1 MWVDVDK
8 NTIAICWGVEDA
20 ARVAKKRGLKL
31 SKKECQQ
38 VLEMVLDT
46 HDATLGVSW
55 DTLDDVV
62 INLFGDRIGKAA

>member
-8 NTIAICWGVEDA
+8 NTIDICWGVEDVKRQA
-20 ARVAKKRGLKL
+20 AVRKLKL

-38 VLEMVLDT
+38 VLEQVLQT

-55 DTLDDVV
+55 DTLDD
-62 INLFGDRIGKAA
+62 IIIHLFSDRIPEAV